1 MGFHRFVTI
10 PCDTKEKLIE
20 AMARN
25 EDDAAQEQQLV
36 EVKKSLAEVPISTA
50 KMMMVMMNH

>member
-1 MGFHRFVTI
+1 
-10 PCDTKEKLIE
+10 
-20 AMARN
+20 MARN

-50 KMMMVMMNH
+50 KMMMLMMNH